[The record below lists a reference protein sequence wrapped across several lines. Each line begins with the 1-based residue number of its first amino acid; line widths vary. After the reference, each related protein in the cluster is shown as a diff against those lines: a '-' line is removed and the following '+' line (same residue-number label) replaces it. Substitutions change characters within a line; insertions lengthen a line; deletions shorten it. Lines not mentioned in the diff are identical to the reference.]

1 MLIKFIQ
8 VKLDEFVSHFGFE
21 NVSDFFHS
29 LVHPKLLL
37 FTLPT
42 TILGFSLFSFIEK
55 WFGLSYMVFVAFIV
69 ALVLELVTGLAASVK
84 RRVKISSRRF
94 SRFGLKVMVWMGL
107 MLITN
112 SFQLSYVG
120 QTDIVSKLTYNLFY
134 FLHGFLVVYI
144 CIEYMISILEN
155 LSVITGQKENKF
167 LNLLKKKVD
176 QWIGFADDVTT
187 PKLPK
192 EKLDTK
198 ED

>member
-8 VKLDEFVSHFGFE
+8 IKLDEFVSHFGFE
-21 NVSDFFHS
+21 NISDFFNS

-42 TILGFSLFSFIEK
+42 TILSFSLFSFIEK

-69 ALVLELVTGLAASVK
+69 ALILELITGLAASIK
-84 RRVKISSRRF
+84 KGVKISSTRF

-112 SFQLSYVG
+112 SFQLSYLER
-120 QTDIVSKLTYNLFY
+120 TDIVSKLTYNLFY
-134 FLHGFLVVYI
+134 ILHGLLVVYI

-167 LNLLKKKVD
+167 LNFLKKKVD

-192 EKLDTK
+192 EKSDTK

>member
-1 MLIKFIQ
+1 MIIKLIQI
-8 VKLDEFVSHFGFE
+8 KLDDFVSHFGFE
-21 NVSDFFHS
+21 NISDFFNS

-42 TILGFSLFSFIEK
+42 TILGFSLFSLIEK
-55 WFGLSYMVFVAFIV
+55 WLGLTYMVFMALIV
-69 ALVLELVTGLAASVK
+69 ALILELITGLAASLK
-84 RRVKISSRRF
+84 KGVKISSTRF

-112 SFQLSYVG
+112 SFQLSYLER
-120 QTDIVSKLTYNLFY
+120 TDIISKLTYNLFY

-144 CIEYMISILEN
+144 YIEYMISILEN

-192 EKLDTK
+192 DNSDTK

>member
-8 VKLDEFVSHFGFE
+8 IKLDEFVSHFGFD
-21 NVSDFFHS
+21 NISDFCNS

-55 WFGLSYMVFVAFIV
+55 WLGLSYMVFVAFIV
-69 ALVLELVTGLAASVK
+69 ALILELVTGLAASIK
-84 RRVKISSRRF
+84 KGVKISSTRF

-112 SFQLSYVG
+112 SFQLSYLER
-120 QTDIVSKLTYNLFY
+120 TDIVSKLTYNLFY
-134 FLHGFLVVYI
+134 FIHGMLVVYI

-167 LNLLKKKVD
+167 LNFLKKKVD

-192 EKLDTK
+192 EKSDTK